1 MKKKYLVPAAAA
13 AAALV
18 LLAAALLWY
27 GRSRSFRAVFPLSG
41 SVEVSCRAQWTPEE
55 GQGYARDLTGE
66 QTSQVLGALKE
77 QQLRRRYGDLL
88 PWGGEG
94 PVTSSMGESLLLT
107 FRDRSGVSCEL
118 LFLGDRMWLH
128 DLERDWGAS
137 YSLSGGQV
145 FQEEL
150 TGVVYELVH
159 PKAETVG
166 TVYADLDGDG
176 SDETV
181 RLCAEET
188 VEPDES
194 GVPLVTDEAA
204 LRPYRLE
211 TEVDGRAAAC
221 ALGDAGERYE
231 GVARL
236 FVTADRA
243 GAPVIAYVPLDDRP
257 DNAERVVYLAESL
270 GYELA
275 MPERDLYRT
284 RLDGQPPNENGTQYG
299 DRGALYEWVAKQE
312 AAGCDRYILSLDQLL
327 SGGLVS
333 SRAMTGEN
341 PVTLSSGET
350 LVEAELLTA
359 VIDLLAA
366 DENNRIWLL
375 DTVMRL
381 AATTGYGGFGL
392 NEYNALRTYGMAPR
406 PHLEGT
412 GLTIGNIVADYPL
425 GADGT
430 PVPVEA
436 EEPLPEGAVE
446 NYLASRERKL
456 RLSDAMFQAL
466 EETADGQFRVLIGI
480 DDSSEEDS
488 IQKNEIAYLRAQLRQ
503 GDALLSGV
511 DDLAFKAVT
520 KLCLEE
526 YGWEGATV
534 SVQYFGGTEDQP
546 ACAYDYQPLE
556 AIVAEHFDFFDLTMA
571 EPGGEELA
579 MLVLTQPADPAAQET
594 YINALVQC
602 LNDNRAA
609 GLPTILIDAGNGT
622 YGTAFHKALTDQAE
636 LGWLLSYAGFLDMAI
651 VTGTAL
657 SHGVARYAFL
667 QHGEQTDATEQAF
680 LRTLADSILKDFCYK
695 NIVRNDI
702 LSFVRNDLSGNA
714 DNFWMPDIDRVSILE
729 RLEAGMAVAVAP
741 VIENLERSNFIS
753 SLSSTREYAERGWG
767 GVELT
772 GYSFPWDRAFEIS
785 MEIRLGAFTEPHKAL
800 LGIYYK

>member
-1 MKKKYLVPAAAA
+1 MRRRM
-13 AAALV
+13 
-18 LLAAALLWY
+18 LAAAL
-27 GRSRSFRAVFPLSG
+27 A
-41 SVEVSCRAQWTPEE
+41 CT
-55 GQGYARDLTGE
+55 
-66 QTSQVLGALKE
+66 
-77 QQLRRRYGDLL
+77 LL
-88 PWGGEG
+88 AGCG
-94 PVTSSMGESLLLT
+94 PVRTEP
-107 FRDRSGVSCEL
+107 VE
-118 LFLGDRMWLH
+118 
-128 DLERDWGAS
+128 
-137 YSLSGGQV
+137 
-145 FQEEL
+145 QE
-150 TGVVYELVH
+150 T
-159 PKAETVG
+159 P
-166 TVYADLDGDG
+166 
-176 SDETV
+176 
-181 RLCAEET
+181 
-188 VEPDES
+188 
-194 GVPLVTDEAA
+194 
-204 LRPYRLE
+204 
-211 TEVDGRAAAC
+211 
-221 ALGDAGERYE
+221 
-231 GVARL
+231 
-236 FVTADRA
+236 RA

-488 IQKNEIAYLRAQLRQ
+488 IQKNEIAYLRSLLRE

-511 DDLAFKAVT
+511 DDLAFKAIARLYLDETGWQGADVT
-520 KLCLEE
+520 
-526 YGWEGATV
+526 
-534 SVQYFGGTEDQP
+534 VQYFGGTEDQP
-546 ACAYDYQPLE
+546 ACDYDYQPLTT
-556 AIVAEHFDFFDLTMA
+556 IVEEHAAFFDLTLTA
-571 EPGGEELA
+571 ENPDLTI
-579 MLVLTQPADPAAQET
+579 LVLTQPADETQKAA
-594 YINALVQC
+594 YYGALIDT
-602 LNDNRAA
+602 LNDCREA
-609 GLPTILIDAGNGT
+609 GMPTILIDAGNGT
-622 YGTAFHKALTDQAE
+622 YGTAFHDALTKETE

-657 SHGVARYAFL
+657 SHGVARYAAL
-667 QHGEQTDATEQAF
+667 QSGKADTGMHQAWA
-680 LRTLADSILKDFCYK
+680 LTLADSVLKDFCYK
-695 NIVRNDI
+695 NVVREDLI
-702 LSFVRNDLSGNA
+702 AYVRNDLGGNP
-714 DNFWMPDIDRVSILE
+714 DNFWQPAVDLDAVQA
-729 RLEAGMAVAVAP
+729 RLESGMDAATAD
-741 VIENLERSNFIS
+741 VIENLEHSNF
-753 SLSSTREYAERGWG
+753 LSGLSGEETGWG
-767 GVELT
+767 TVTLEN
-772 GYSFPWDRAFEIS
+772 YRFPWDRAFEIS
-785 MEIRLGAFTEPHKAL
+785 MDITLGPFTEPHKKI
-800 LGIYYK
+800 LGFYYK

>member
-1 MKKKYLVPAAAA
+1 MRRRM
-13 AAALV
+13 
-18 LLAAALLWY
+18 LAAAL
-27 GRSRSFRAVFPLSG
+27 A
-41 SVEVSCRAQWTPEE
+41 CT
-55 GQGYARDLTGE
+55 
-66 QTSQVLGALKE
+66 
-77 QQLRRRYGDLL
+77 LL
-88 PWGGEG
+88 AGCG
-94 PVTSSMGESLLLT
+94 PVRTEP
-107 FRDRSGVSCEL
+107 VE
-118 LFLGDRMWLH
+118 
-128 DLERDWGAS
+128 
-137 YSLSGGQV
+137 
-145 FQEEL
+145 QE
-150 TGVVYELVH
+150 T
-159 PKAETVG
+159 P
-166 TVYADLDGDG
+166 
-176 SDETV
+176 
-181 RLCAEET
+181 
-188 VEPDES
+188 
-194 GVPLVTDEAA
+194 
-204 LRPYRLE
+204 
-211 TEVDGRAAAC
+211 
-221 ALGDAGERYE
+221 
-231 GVARL
+231 
-236 FVTADRA
+236 RA

-412 GLTIGNIVADYPL
+412 DLTIGNIVADYPL

-526 YGWEGATV
+526 WGWEGAAV
-534 SVQYFGGTEDQP
+534 SVQYFGGTEDRP

-657 SHGVARYAFL
+657 SHGVARYAHL
-667 QHGEQTDATEQAF
+667 TQGKTSQAEESAF
-680 LRTLADSILKDFCYK
+680 CKTLSDSILKDFCYK
-695 NIVRNDI
+695 NVVREDI
-702 LSFVRNDLSGNA
+702 LAYVRSDLGGDAN
-714 DNFWMPDIDRVSILE
+714 NFCRPELDRDAITA
-729 RLEAGMAVAVAP
+729 RLTAGMDAATASVLK
-741 VIENLERSNFIS
+741 NLEHSNLLIG
-753 SLSSTREYAERGWG
+753 LKPHMDTALAGWG
-767 GVELT
+767 TVTLSN
-772 GYSFPWDRAFEIS
+772 YRFPWARAFEIDMDIAIS
-785 MEIRLGAFTEPHKAL
+785 PLSEPHKAV
-800 LGIYYK
+800 LGIYYQ